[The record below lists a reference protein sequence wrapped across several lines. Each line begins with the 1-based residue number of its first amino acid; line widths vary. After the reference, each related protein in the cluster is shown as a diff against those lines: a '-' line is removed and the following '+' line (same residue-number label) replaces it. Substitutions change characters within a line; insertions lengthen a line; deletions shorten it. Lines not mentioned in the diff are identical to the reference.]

1 MLPATCLMSACK
13 CDLCEDPDSCSM
25 LLTHSAQLP
34 PCLRPFLPRA
44 AWIKRQRDAGQA
56 PCSPLTN
63 LPLPHLALLPNNLVR
78 NMIASMR
85 ADGLLS

>member
-1 MLPATCLMSACK
+1 V
-13 CDLCEDPDSCSM
+13 
-25 LLTHSAQLP
+25 QLP
-34 PCLRPFLPRA
+34 
-44 AWIKRQRDAGQA
+44 